1 MRHFSVLLVGISL
14 LTLSDVCVA
23 QSEKKEADTDKPVR
37 GLIQYQLVKTNGS
50 EIFIEQNLADRSVPK
65 VTQTYTVMVPVRES
79 KLVDGKEVQVVKYIT
94 EERTRERYKMVRKSR
109 PMPAGYR
116 FKDIKGNKITRKELI
131 GKLGMGSGKMLV
143 QIFPGQ
149 KISAEMKSLL
159 RDDVIFM
166 IADQVKPVAAP
177 AVIRR

>member
-1 MRHFSVLLVGISL
+1 MRQITTLITCISL
-14 LTLSDVCVA
+14 LALSDSGFS
-23 QSEKKEADTDKPVR
+23 QSEKKKADADKPVR
-37 GLIQYQLVKTNGS
+37 GTLQYQLVKTNGS
-50 EIFIEQNLADRSVPK
+50 GIFIEQNLADRSVPK
-65 VTQTYTVMVPVRES
+65 ITETYTVMVPVTETRV
-79 KLVDGKEVQVVKYIT
+79 VDGKDVQVIKYIT

-116 FKDIKGNKITRKELI
+116 FKDIKGNEISRKELI

-166 IADQVKPVAAP
+166 IADQVKPVPAP

>member
-1 MRHFSVLLVGISL
+1 M
-14 LTLSDVCVA
+14 
-23 QSEKKEADTDKPVR
+23 
-37 GLIQYQLVKTNGS
+37 
-50 EIFIEQNLADRSVPK
+50 PK